1 MSWKSASALSL
12 KVRMALI
19 CMAGSLAILLVAVGF
34 MEFRFRHEIRTR
46 NMQLLVGKLQDIA
59 TVLARHPDDPAA
71 LEEEAL
77 GDAPLNRNA
86 PIFIRVSK
94 NGRLILES
102 PGIPA
107 GLLQGKPLVGALD
120 RDFLV
125 AERTDG
131 AYLTQGAMD
140 ITGESHLAR
149 SLRKQMLNTL
159 LLMGFGLTL
168 LGAWATHQA
177 LKPLRAIAESTGGI
191 TALRLKHRL
200 DPGDVPRELRDL
212 VLALNGMLNRLDQA
226 FERLSRF
233 SVDLAHELRTPIN
246 NLMGEGG
253 VILARDRSAGEYREV
268 LESSMEEYR
277 RLSALIS
284 RMLFLGRVE
293 DPTAMIR
300 ALPIE
305 AGPLVDGVLAYY
317 EPMAEEDGVRLLGA
331 ASGSVLGD
339 AEMLRQALGNL
350 VANALDATPRGGEI
364 QVQMRVHS
372 GQAVI
377 EVKDTGRGIPP
388 EDLPFLFDRFY
399 RVSGAIA
406 RKSSGTGL
414 GLAIVQSIARMHG
427 GDVEISSEPGAGTT
441 VRLHFPT

>member
-1 MSWKSASALSL
+1 
-12 KVRMALI
+12 MALI

-34 MEFRFRHEIRTR
+34 MELRFHHEIRAR
-46 NMQLLVGKLQDIA
+46 NMQLLTGKLQDIA
-59 TVLARHPDDPAA
+59 TVLARHPDDPVA
-71 LEEEAL
+71 LAEEAL
-77 GDAPLNRNA
+77 GDAPLNY
-86 PIFIRVSK
+86 FVRVLK
-94 NGRLILES
+94 HGQLILES
-102 PGIPA
+102 G
-107 GLLQGKPLVGALD
+107 GMGDLLPSGSLRGKPLVSILG

-140 ITGESHLAR
+140 ITEEIRLAR

-159 LLMGFGLTL
+159 LLMGLGFTF

-191 TALRLKHRL
+191 TAMRLKQRL
-200 DPGDVPRELRDL
+200 DPGEVPQELHDL

-253 VILARDRSAGEYREV
+253 VILVKGRSAGEYREV
-268 LESSMEEYR
+268 LESNMEEYR

-293 DPTAMIR
+293 DPTAVIK
-300 ALPIE
+300 ALPVE
-305 AGPLVDGVLAYY
+305 ASRLVDEVLAYY
-317 EPMAEEDGVRLLGA
+317 EPMAEEGGVRLSGE

-339 AEMLRQALGNL
+339 AEILRQALGNL
-350 VANALDATPRGGEI
+350 VANALEATPAGGEI
-364 QVQMRVHS
+364 QVNMRVQS
-372 GQAVI
+372 GQAEM

-388 EDLPFLFDRFY
+388 EELPFMFDRFH
-399 RVSGAIA
+399 RVSGAVD
-406 RKSSGTGL
+406 RKSPGTGTGL

-427 GDVEISSEPGAGTT
+427 GDVEISSNPGVGTT
-441 VRLHFPT
+441 VWLHFPT